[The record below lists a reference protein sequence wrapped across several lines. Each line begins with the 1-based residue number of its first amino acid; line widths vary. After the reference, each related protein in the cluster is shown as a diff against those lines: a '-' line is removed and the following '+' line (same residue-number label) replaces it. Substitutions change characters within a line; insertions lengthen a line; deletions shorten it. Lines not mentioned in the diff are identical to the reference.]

1 MSINTGLPK
10 ENLAAISSA
19 LNKLLA
25 DEYVLYTKTNNYH
38 WNVYGPLFP
47 ELHAAFESQYRT
59 LADIVDEV
67 AERVRAL
74 GAPSFGTLT
83 EFLKHTRL
91 TEKPGV
97 VPKAHDMIKNLL
109 DDHETVIR
117 AIRQDMATIVTNHHD
132 FGTEN
137 FLGGLLEKHEKIAWI
152 LRASVAENDQ
162 QA

>member
-1 MSINTGLPK
+1 MSLNTGLTK
-10 ENLAAISSA
+10 EYQKSIAHT
-19 LNKLLA
+19 LNVLLA

-47 ELHAAFESQYRT
+47 ELHLAFENQYRA

-91 TEKPGV
+91 VEKPGN
-97 VPKAHDMIKNLL
+97 VPNAHDMIKNLL
-109 DDHETVIR
+109 DDHDTIIR
-117 AIRQDMATIVTNHHD
+117 AIREDMANVVTNHHD

-137 FLGGLLEKHEKIAWI
+137 FLGGLLEKHEKIAWM
-152 LRASVAENDQ
+152 LRASLAED
-162 QA
+162 AK